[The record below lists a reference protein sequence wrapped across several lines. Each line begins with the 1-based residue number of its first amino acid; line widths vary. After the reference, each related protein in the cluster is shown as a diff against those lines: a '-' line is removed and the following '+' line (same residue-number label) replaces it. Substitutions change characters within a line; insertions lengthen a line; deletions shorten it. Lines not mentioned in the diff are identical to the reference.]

1 MHGGGWVLGN
11 AGTHDRLVRELAVG
25 TGAAVV
31 FVEYDRSPEAHYPVA
46 IEQGYATAQWIVREG
61 AANGLDPERIAV
73 AGDSVGGGMT
83 AALAL
88 MAGERGDVRFVHQSM
103 YYPVTD
109 AGDGH
114 RLLRAVRGGLLPHRE
129 GDGVVLGRLP
139 ARRSSGAPSRSPHRC
154 ARPTS
159 SSPGSRRRS

>member
-61 AANGLDPERIAV
+61 AANGLDP
-73 AGDSVGGGMT
+73 T
-83 AALAL
+83 A
-88 MAGERGDVRFVHQSM
+88 
-103 YYPVTD
+103 
-109 AGDGH
+109 
-114 RLLRAVRGGLLPHRE
+114 
-129 GDGVVLGRLP
+129 
-139 ARRSSGAPSRSPHRC
+139 SRSP
-154 ARPTS
+154 AT
-159 SSPGSRRRS
+159 RSAAA